1 MSKQTSFTKHERKLL
16 PDFRKKIN
24 NSESTEDVK
33 KFFSYTVTSLF
44 KDILPEEV
52 DVEFDDIR
60 LTPESDPPYEV
71 SRRLLAV
78 PAFSRI
84 WQDSDLSNVLGRFA
98 DAALH
103 RYRRLEKH
111 PEKTDSKIQRRYENR

>member
-44 KDILPEEV
+44 KDIMPEEV
-52 DVEFDDIR
+52 EVEFDDIR
-60 LTPESDPPYEV
+60 LTPESNPPYKV

-78 PAFSRI
+78 PAFSSI
-84 WQDSDLSNVLGRFA
+84 WQDSDLSNVLDRFA
-98 DAALH
+98 EAALN

>member
-1 MSKQTSFTKHERKLL
+1 MTKQTSFTKHERKLL

-33 KFFSYTVTSLF
+33 KFFSYTVISLF

-60 LTPESDPPYEV
+60 LTPESNPPYKV
-71 SRRLLAV
+71 SRRLLAI

-84 WQDSDLSNVLGRFA
+84 WQDSDLSNVLDRFA
-98 DAALH
+98 EAALN

>member
-1 MSKQTSFTKHERKLL
+1 MTKQTSFTKHERKVL

-33 KFFSYTVTSLF
+33 KFFSYTVLSMF
-44 KDILPEEV
+44 RDILAE
-52 DVEFDDIR
+52 DVPVELDDIR
-60 LTPESDPPYEV
+60 LAPESNPPYQV
-71 SRRLLAV
+71 SPRLLEV
-78 PAFSRI
+78 PAFRRI
-84 WQDSDLSNVLGRFA
+84 WENSDLSKVLGRFA
-98 DAALH
+98 ETALN